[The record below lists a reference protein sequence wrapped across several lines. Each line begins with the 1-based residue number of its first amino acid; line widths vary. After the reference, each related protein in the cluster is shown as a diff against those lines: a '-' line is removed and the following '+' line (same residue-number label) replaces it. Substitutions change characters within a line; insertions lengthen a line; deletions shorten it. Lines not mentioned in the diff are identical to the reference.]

1 MNQEQVLDYRKK
13 GFDEAQIEEIEQGIN
28 DGVDVAVYAKVELL
42 PQLMNQI
49 RTGLTQGLDMSSYA
63 VPEYDWLQLE
73 EIREGL
79 LLGLDVHKYDSYKVS
94 SFVMHQI
101 RRGLE
106 DGMDLT
112 SYMKYE
118 GKIIREVRHA
128 KAAGVDIDNYVSHG
142 YGDKQLKVIAEALA
156 NGIDIYQYV
165 NTNIRAV
172 AIEEIVTGL
181 ENNIE
186 VEVYAKE
193 CYNWMQMRELRLGL
207 EAQVDVSFYLSPLYN
222 SYQMREIRLGLEQ
235 NLEVDQYCS
244 LMYPASVMAQ
254 IREEISKAG
263 SEKTSDGD
271 VIAGEENKDGITIS
285 VSPDDMTA
293 FIRLNRAFFGKTTR
307 KEMLRSLRVMGITQ
321 NIDPRMMD
329 EILSGHHLDEVVQ
342 IAAGKPA
349 VDGEDGFYEFF
360 FDTQKTK
367 APKILADGSADFQ
380 NMNWYEM
387 VKAGQTLAYYHAAGR
402 GEEGHTVTGKKLYP
416 KRGRE
421 LMALRGQGFTV
432 QADRKTYVSDYD
444 GKVTVD
450 GNKLDVSQI
459 MMLTD
464 VNQSTGSVTF
474 AGNVLI
480 SGGVS
485 NGVSIIAGG
494 DVIIDGFVENCTI
507 RAGRDVVLKK
517 GVNGGE
523 KGSITAGGSVEG
535 KFFESVTVRA
545 KESITVNYCLHSK
558 VYSEGTLTVLGGKGL
573 ILGGDIFAAADIKA
587 SNVGNAMGVR
597 TLIRMGVS
605 DAMKEAQAKVERD
618 MVDLNNK
625 LIILQKAQKDFQ
637 NKFSPEV
644 RNTMDVYT
652 KIENAIFTLNKDMQ
666 ELKNKKELI
675 MRQIMST
682 SNAMLT
688 VPGTLYENVLVDI
701 DGRKLVSTLSQN
713 VTVKKIDNRIGI
725 FKNA

>member
-1 MNQEQVLDYRKK
+1 MDQEQVLDYQKK
-13 GFDEAQIEEIEQGIN
+13 GFSQAQIEEIEQGIS
-28 DGVDVAVYAKVELL
+28 DGVDITVYAKKELL

-63 VPEYDWLQLE
+63 VPEYDWFQLE

-79 LLGLDVHKYDSYKVS
+79 LLGLDVHKYDSYKIS
-94 SFVMHQI
+94 SFTMHQM

-112 SYMKYE
+112 SYIDLDPE
-118 GKIIREVRHA
+118 IIREIRHA
-128 KAAGVDIDNYVSHG
+128 RKAGVDIDNYVSQGFEH
-142 YGDKQLKVIAEALA
+142 KQLKIIAEALA
-156 NGIDIYQYV
+156 NGIDIYQYI
-165 NTNIRAV
+165 NQNLRAV

-207 EAQVDVSFYLSPLYN
+207 EAKVDVSFYSSPLYN

-235 NLEVDQYCS
+235 DLEVDQYCS

-254 IREEISKAG
+254 MREEIANAG
-263 SEKTSDGD
+263 TENASDGT
-271 VIAGEENKDGITIS
+271 VNAGEENKDGITIS
-285 VSPDDMTA
+285 ISPDDMTA

-307 KEMLRSLRVMGITQ
+307 KEMLRSLRVLGITQ

-342 IAAGKPA
+342 IATGKPP
-349 VDGEDGFYEFF
+349 VDGEDGYYEYF
-360 FDTQKTK
+360 FDTEKRRS
-367 APKILADGSADFQ
+367 PKILPDGSADFQ

-387 VKAGQTLAYYHAAGR
+387 VKAGQTLAYYHAAGK
-402 GEEGHTVTGKKLYP
+402 GEEGHTVTGKKLHP
-416 KRGRE
+416 KRGKE
-421 LMALRGQGFTV
+421 LMALKGQGFTV

-444 GKVTVD
+444 GKVTVE
-450 GNKLDVSQI
+450 GNKLEVSQI
-459 MMLTD
+459 MMVSC

-480 SGGVS
+480 SGDVS

-507 RAGRDVVLKK
+507 RAGRDVILKK

-545 KESITVNYCLHSK
+545 QKSITVNYCLHSK

-587 SNVGNAMGVR
+587 SNVGNSMGVR
-597 TLIRMGVS
+597 TVIRMGVS
-605 DAMKEAQAKVERD
+605 DLMKDAQTKVERD

-625 LIILQKAQKDFQ
+625 LIILKKAQKDFQ
-637 NKFSPEV
+637 AKFSTEE
-644 RNTMDVYT
+644 RNSMDVYN
-652 KIENAIFTLNKDMQ
+652 KIENAIFTIDKDMAS
-666 ELKNKKELI
+666 LKNKKDSI

-682 SNAMLT
+682 ADAMLT
-688 VPGTLYENVLVDI
+688 VPGTLYDNVVIDI
-701 DGRKLVSTLSQN
+701 DGRKLMSTLSQN

-725 FKNA
+725 FKNT